1 MADSRVENKVIVNIF
16 GEEYPITAKTDSA
29 SISRIADYVDS
40 RMRELAKI
48 SRSQAR
54 DKLVILAAMSIAS
67 ELFENRDSLSTV
79 NQDFTDRLS
88 HLIARLDQAIAGAAA
103 SAG

>member
-1 MADSRVENKVIVNIF
+1 
-16 GEEYPITAKTDSA
+16 
-29 SISRIADYVDS
+29 
-40 RMRELAKI
+40 MRELAKI

-67 ELFENRDSLSTV
+67 ELFENREDLSTV
-79 NQDFTDRLS
+79 SQDSADRLGN
-88 HLIARLDQAIAGAAA
+88 LIARLDKAIAGAAA